1 MIPKS
6 VELTVKI
13 DLSHTHT
20 QAQVSGGAEIPSS
33 LYRGFKLGFP
43 PRLSFLFLRMSEKT
57 QGFQQ
62 SHDYSFT
69 VLAEHNKLPY
79 LLQLF
84 INPNSH
90 ENMTDK

>member
-13 DLSHTHT
+13 DLSLTHT
-20 QAQVSGGAEIPSS
+20 QAQVLGGEIPSS
-33 LYRGFKLGFP
+33 LYRGFKLVFS